1 MRLPIRSGL
10 HSTIMQWALERRSAQ
25 MVENAAS
32 ERVEEIQR
40 LTQSL
45 SDHAHAGNW
54 DDVAVIEAK
63 RRPLL
68 LNLFDGTSQLDPDTS
83 RALLKE
89 VLSLDEQ
96 IMSLAQQQRD
106 ELAQSLRQLGQGRTA
121 IKAYDSNAR

>member
-1 MRLPIRSGL
+1 
-10 HSTIMQWALERRSAQ
+10 
-25 MVENAAS
+25 MVQHTAS
-32 ERVEEIQR
+32 ERIEEIQR

-45 SDHAHAGNW
+45 SDHAHASNW

-68 LNLFDGTSQLDPDTS
+68 LNLFDGTSHLDVETS

-89 VLSLDEQ
+89 VLSLDQQ

-106 ELAQSLRQLGQGRTA
+106 ALAQSLRQLGQGRTA
-121 IKAYDSNAR
+121 IKAYDSNTR

>member
-1 MRLPIRSGL
+1 LSDGL
-10 HSTIMQWALERRSAQ
+10 TQ
-25 MVENAAS
+25 MVQNAAS

-68 LNLFDGTSQLDPDTS
+68 LNLFDSTSHLDVETS
-83 RALLKE
+83 RALLQE
-89 VLSLDEQ
+89 VLSLDQQ
-96 IMSLAQQQRD
+96 IMLLAQQQRD
-106 ELAQSLRQLGQGRTA
+106 TLTQSLRQLGQGRTA

>member
-1 MRLPIRSGL
+1 
-10 HSTIMQWALERRSAQ
+10 
-25 MVENAAS
+25 MVQNAAS

-40 LTQSL
+40 LTQVL

-68 LNLFDGTSQLDPDTS
+68 LNLFDGTSHLDVEIS
-83 RALLKE
+83 RALLKD
-89 VLSLDEQ
+89 VLSLDQQ

-106 ELAQSLRQLGQGRTA
+106 ALTQSLRQLGQGRTA